1 MLGCFRVCGP
11 SCMFAPRGATNEASM
26 ADENQ
31 ALLEA
36 IDKLTEAVD
45 GLEDVVKAH
54 PNAQTKAKMTEYL
67 AKVQEGL
74 DGMFELFP
82 DN

>member
-1 MLGCFRVCGP
+1 
-11 SCMFAPRGATNEASM
+11 M
-26 ADENQ
+26 ADEND

-45 GLEDVVKAH
+45 GVEEVAKAH
-54 PNAQTKAKMTEYL
+54 PNAETKAKVTEYL

-74 DGMFELFP
+74 DGMFKLFP
-82 DN
+82 DT

>member
-1 MLGCFRVCGP
+1 
-11 SCMFAPRGATNEASM
+11 M
-26 ADENQ
+26 ADDSD

-45 GLEDVVKAH
+45 GVEDAAKTY
-54 PNAQTKAKMTEYL
+54 PNAEIKPKVTECL

-74 DGMFELFP
+74 DGMFKLFP
-82 DN
+82 DT

>member
-1 MLGCFRVCGP
+1 M
-11 SCMFAPRGATNEASM
+11 ANEN
-26 ADENQ
+26 D

-45 GLEDVVKAH
+45 GVEDAAKSH
-54 PNAQTKAKMTEYL
+54 PNADIKTKVTALL

-74 DGMFELFP
+74 DGMFALFP
-82 DN
+82 ET

>member
-1 MLGCFRVCGP
+1 
-11 SCMFAPRGATNEASM
+11 M
-26 ADENQ
+26 ADENA

-45 GLEDVVKAH
+45 GLEDVAKAH
-54 PNAQTKAKMTEYL
+54 PNAEIKARVTECL

-74 DGMFELFP
+74 DGLFGMFP
-82 DN
+82 DSDTRR

>member
-1 MLGCFRVCGP
+1 
-11 SCMFAPRGATNEASM
+11 M
-26 ADENQ
+26 ADENA

-45 GLEDVVKAH
+45 GVENVIEKH
-54 PNAQTKAKMTEYL
+54 PNADTRAKVTQCL

-74 DGMFELFP
+74 DGLFQLFP
-82 DN
+82 ET